1 MPRPAPVS
9 VVYSVDKAT
18 RLQVAMMSKY
28 DVANSQGQ
36 FADGTRQEVLLNK
49 LGIVRL
55 EDINDVELVL
65 LEKLYHSVLGAD
77 LPQGRITLAMLRQW
91 HHRWLGNVYDW
102 AGHDRS
108 VNISKNGFMF
118 APAAQI
124 VKLMGQFQS
133 NCLDRYTP
141 CTNMDET
148 LLTEAIAITHIEL
161 ILIHPFREG
170 NGRLARLLSDV
181 MAVQAGFEP
190 LDYGSWEN
198 NRSQYIAAIHHG
210 MLMDYRPMQDW
221 GRQALTG
228 D

>member
-1 MPRPAPVS
+1 M
-9 VVYSVDKAT
+9 
-18 RLQVAMMSKY
+18 MMSKY
-28 DVANSQGQ
+28 DVSNSQGQ
-36 FADGTRQEVLLNK
+36 FADGERQEVLLNK
-49 LGIVRL
+49 LGIVRV

-77 LPQGRITLAMLRQW
+77 FPQGRITLAMLRQW

-108 VNISKNGFMF
+108 VNISKDGFMF

-141 CTNMDET
+141 CADLDEAA
-148 LLTEAIAITHIEL
+148 LIEAIAITHIEL

-190 LDYGSWEN
+190 LDYGCWEN
-198 NRSQYIAAIHHG
+198 NRPQYIAAIHHG
-210 MLMDYRPMQDW
+210 MLMDYQPMQEW
-221 GRQALTG
+221 VKQALTAG
-228 D
+228 